1 MGNKAKQKIYRKIFF
16 STLYLS
22 TFTFGGG
29 YVIIT
34 LLKRQFVDKLR
45 WIDEEEMLDMVA
57 IAQSAPGAIAVNGAI
72 VVGYKLGNIP
82 GVMVAVLG
90 AVIPPFVIL
99 TIVSVFYT
107 MLQNN
112 LPFQAILKGM
122 KSGVCAIILS
132 TVYDMVTG
140 VIKTKDIVSIVV
152 MIGAFLVSYFGKIN
166 VVFIILATAVL
177 GVIRTVLRAR
187 KERGEL

>member
-112 LPFQAILKGM
+112 LHFQAILKGM